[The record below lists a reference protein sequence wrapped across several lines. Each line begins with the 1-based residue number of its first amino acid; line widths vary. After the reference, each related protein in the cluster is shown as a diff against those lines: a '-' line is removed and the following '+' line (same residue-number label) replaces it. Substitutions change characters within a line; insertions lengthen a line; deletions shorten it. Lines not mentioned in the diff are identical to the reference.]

1 MRRVTL
7 FLAAALLLIGAAP
20 AGAVTTTKTGPFPA
34 FQDLRIAGCPF
45 PVLLT
50 DRGGRTLTT
59 TYEDDR
65 VVRHVVTGSSAVEL
79 KNGETGR
86 TLTFTIK
93 ERAVYVVND
102 DGSVTLTQ
110 RGSSGL
116 LVDPGTVTGSPSL
129 TWYGGT
135 AATTGTLA
143 DDGTFR
149 FDEVTT
155 QSLNGFGGDVC
166 EMLVSGLKTRH

>member
-1 MRRVTL
+1 
-7 FLAAALLLIGAAP
+7 
-20 AGAVTTTKTGPFPA
+20 
-34 FQDLRIAGCPF
+34 
-45 PVLLT
+45 
-50 DRGGRTLTT
+50 
-59 TYEDDR
+59 
-65 VVRHVVTGSSAVEL
+65 
-79 KNGETGR
+79 
-86 TLTFTIK
+86 
-93 ERAVYVVND
+93 VND